1 MLDTRQICSF
11 ADFFIICSG
20 ESNRQIDAIQDEISK
35 TLRKEGITPHHKE
48 GTADSGWILLDI
60 GGVIVHIFSPEQRDY
75 YKMDE
80 LWNNAIPVIRI
91 Q

>member
-48 GTADSGWILLDI
+48 GTADSGWVLLDI
-60 GGVIVHIFSPEQRDY
+60 GGIIVHIFSPEQRDY

-80 LWNNAIPVIRI
+80 LWSNAIPVIRI